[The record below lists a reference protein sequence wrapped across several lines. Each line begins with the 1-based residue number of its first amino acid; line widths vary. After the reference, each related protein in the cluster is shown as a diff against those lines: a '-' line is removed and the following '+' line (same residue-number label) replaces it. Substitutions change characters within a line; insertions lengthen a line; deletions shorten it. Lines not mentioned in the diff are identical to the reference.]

1 MGLRTTFL
9 LRKAKGYPKKRLHN
23 SSSALLANGT
33 GLLVVFGAVTPKR
46 SIVDYLAE
54 NASRHPERVAI
65 HFRDRTF
72 TYREVE
78 EAAARCRGALA
89 AHGIRAGDRVALLM
103 SDSPEM
109 IFAFLGIVGLAAIAA
124 PCNTLLPAE
133 GLAYVLKDSE
143 AKLVIVSPEHAA
155 NARAAGALKVVI
167 ASELFKA
174 DPVPMESFDRETPC
188 IVLYTS
194 GSTGQPKGAVHR
206 HGHMPWTVESVAK
219 KVYGL
224 RPEDRLFS
232 VPRLFF
238 AYGLGNSLSIPLGA
252 GASTILLGER
262 PTPALIAEVF
272 QKYRPTVFFGVPT
285 VFRMLLEH
293 ARQGNT
299 LDTSSLRFSASAG
312 EVLPIATWNEW
323 KALTG
328 TEILETIGTTELLH
342 AFIHNY
348 PQRNR
353 PGSSGEVLEGYEC
366 KLEDE
371 AGTVIRGPGRG
382 NLFVRGGSAI
392 PYYLNKPEK
401 TAEAIRDGW
410 VRTGDVYRR
419 DEDGFFWF
427 EGRSDDLFK
436 CSGMWVSPG
445 EVEDAIA
452 RHPAV
457 LEAAVIAEADENGAT
472 IAAAYVILRPGH
484 TPGEALAQQIKE
496 EAAKT
501 LPRFKQPRRIRFM
514 EQLPRTPTGKV
525 QRFKLREMAGI
536 RGRST
541 I

>member
-1 MGLRTTFL
+1 
-9 LRKAKGYPKKRLHN
+9 
-23 SSSALLANGT
+23 
-33 GLLVVFGAVTPKR
+33 VFGAVAPKR

-54 NASRHPERVAI
+54 NAARHPDRVAI
-65 HFRDRTF
+65 YFRDRPV
-72 TYREVE
+72 TYRELE
-78 EAAARCRGALA
+78 EGAARCRGALA

-109 IFAFLGIVGLAAIAA
+109 IVAFLGIVGSAAVAV
-124 PCNTLLPAE
+124 PCNTLLPAD
-133 GLAYVLKDSE
+133 GLAYVLKDSG
-143 AKLVIVSPEHAA
+143 ARLVLASPEHLAH
-155 NARAAGALKVVI
+155 ARAAGAANAMLIEDFLKNAKPAAL
-167 ASELFKA
+167 ASFER
-174 DPVPMESFDRETPC
+174 DTPC

-206 HGHMPWTVESVAK
+206 HGHMPLTVESVAK

-224 RPEDRLFS
+224 GPDDRLFS

-238 AYGLGNSLSIPLGA
+238 AYGLGNSLSIPLGS
-252 GASTILLGER
+252 GAATILIGER
-262 PTPALIAEVF
+262 PTPALVAEVF

-293 ARQGNT
+293 VRQGNA
-299 LDTSSLRFSASAG
+299 LDTRSLRFSASAG

-366 KLEDE
+366 RLIDDSGKVLEG
-371 AGTVIRGPGRG
+371 AARGH
-382 NLFVRGGSAI
+382 LHVRGGSAI

-401 TAEAIRDGW
+401 TAETIRDGW

-445 EVEDAIA
+445 EVEDAVA

-472 IAAAYVILRPGH
+472 IPAAYVMLRPGN
-484 TPGEALAQQIKE
+484 GADESLKAEILA
-496 EAAKT
+496 AAAGV
-501 LPRFKQPRRIRFM
+501 LPRFKQPKRIHFV

-525 QRFKLREMAGI
+525 QRFKLRELAQS
-536 RGRST
+536 RPSS
-541 I
+541 

>member
-1 MGLRTTFL
+1 
-9 LRKAKGYPKKRLHN
+9 
-23 SSSALLANGT
+23 
-33 GLLVVFGAVTPKR
+33 VFGAVTPKR
-46 SIVDYLAE
+46 SIVDYLSE
-54 NASRHPERVAI
+54 NASRDPDRVAI
-65 HFRDRTF
+65 YFKDRTF
-72 TYREVE
+72 SYREVE

-89 AHGIRAGDRVALLM
+89 AQGIRPGERVALLM

-109 IFAFLGIVGLAAIAA
+109 IFAFLGIVGSAAIAV
-124 PCNTLLPAE
+124 PCNTLLPAD

-143 AKLVIVSPEHAA
+143 AKLVIASSEHVA
-155 NARAAGALKVVI
+155 NAKAAGALKIVLGTDLVAGKAAPL
-167 ASELFKA
+167 ASFE
-174 DPVPMESFDRETPC
+174 RETPC

-238 AYGLGNSLSIPLGA
+238 AYGLGNSLSIPLGS
-252 GASTILLGER
+252 GASTILIAER
-262 PTPALIAEVF
+262 PTPALIAEIF
-272 QKYRPTVFFGVPT
+272 AKYRPTVFFGVPT
-285 VFRMLLEH
+285 IFRMLLEH
-293 ARQGNT
+293 VRQGNRI
-299 LDTSSLRFSASAG
+299 DTRSLRFSASAG

-323 KALTG
+323 QALTG

-366 KLEDE
+366 KLTDE
-371 AGTVIRGPGRG
+371 SGNVVEGAGRG
-382 NLFVRGGSAI
+382 NLHVRGGSAI
-392 PYYLNKPEK
+392 SHYLNKPEK
-401 TAEAIRDGW
+401 TAETIRDGW

-419 DEDGFFWF
+419 DAEGFFWF

-445 EVEDAIA
+445 EVEDAVA
-452 RHPAV
+452 KHPAV
-457 LEAAVIAEADENGAT
+457 LEAAVVAEADETGAT
-472 IAAAYVILRPGH
+472 IPAAYVMLRPGH
-484 TPGEALAQQIKE
+484 APGEVLEREIRE

-501 LPRFKQPRRIRFM
+501 LPRFKQPKRIRFM
-514 EQLPRTPTGKV
+514 DQLPRTPTGKV
-525 QRFKLREMAGI
+525 QRFKLRQLAQSQPG
-536 RGRST
+536 S
-541 I
+541 

>member
-1 MGLRTTFL
+1 
-9 LRKAKGYPKKRLHN
+9 
-23 SSSALLANGT
+23 
-33 GLLVVFGAVTPKR
+33 VFAAVTPKR

-54 NASRHPERVAI
+54 NASRNPDRVAI
-65 HFRDRTF
+65 HFKDRTF

-89 AHGIRAGDRVALLM
+89 AQGIRAGDRVALLM

-109 IFAFLGIVGLAAIAA
+109 IFAFLGIIGSAAIAV
-124 PCNTLLPAE
+124 PCSTLLPAE
-133 GLAYVLKDSE
+133 GLAYVLKDS
-143 AKLVIVSPEHAA
+143 AARLVIASSDHVA
-155 NARAAGALKVVI
+155 NAKAAGALEIVLGADLAAGKAAPL
-167 ASELFKA
+167 ASFER
-174 DPVPMESFDRETPC
+174 DTPC

-224 RPEDRLFS
+224 RPDDRLFS
-232 VPRLFF
+232 APRLYF
-238 AYGLGNSLSIPLGA
+238 AYGLGNSLSIPLGG
-252 GASTILLGER
+252 GASTILISER

-272 QKYRPTVFFGVPT
+272 ARYRPTVFFGVPT
-285 VFRMLLEH
+285 IFRMILEH
-293 ARQGNT
+293 VRQGNPI
-299 LDTSSLRFSASAG
+299 DTGSLRFSASAG
-312 EVLPIATWNEW
+312 EVLPLATWNEW

-366 KLEDE
+366 KLIDE
-371 AGTVIRGPGRG
+371 SGKLVEGAGRG
-382 NLFVRGGSAI
+382 NLHVRGGSAI
-392 PYYLNKPEK
+392 PYYLNQPEK
-401 TAEAIRDGW
+401 TAETIRDGW

-419 DEDGFFWF
+419 DQDGFFWF

-445 EVEDAIA
+445 EVEDAVA

-457 LEAAVIAEADENGAT
+457 LEAAVVAEADESGAT
-472 IAAAYVILRPGH
+472 IPAAYVMLRPGH
-484 TPGEALAQQIKE
+484 APGEVLEREIKE

-501 LPRFKQPRRIRFM
+501 LPRFKQPKRIHFM

-525 QRFKLREMAGI
+525 QRFKLRQLSSAKRPAG
-536 RGRST
+536 R
-541 I
+541 

>member
-1 MGLRTTFL
+1 
-9 LRKAKGYPKKRLHN
+9 
-23 SSSALLANGT
+23 
-33 GLLVVFGAVTPKR
+33 VFGAVTPKR
-46 SIVDYLAE
+46 SIVDFLSE
-54 NASRHPERVAI
+54 NASRDPDRVAI
-65 HFRDRTF
+65 YFKDRTF
-72 TYREVE
+72 SYREVE

-89 AHGIRAGDRVALLM
+89 AQGIRPGERVALLM

-109 IFAFLGIVGLAAIAA
+109 IFAFLGIVGSAAIAV
-124 PCNTLLPAE
+124 PCNTLLPAD

-143 AKLVIVSPEHAA
+143 AKLVIASSEHVA
-155 NARAAGALKVVI
+155 NAKAAGALKIVLGTDLVAGKAAPL
-167 ASELFKA
+167 ASFE
-174 DPVPMESFDRETPC
+174 RETPC

-238 AYGLGNSLSIPLGA
+238 AYGLGNSLSIPLGS
-252 GASTILLGER
+252 GASTILIAER
-262 PTPALIAEVF
+262 PTPALIAEIF
-272 QKYRPTVFFGVPT
+272 AKYRPTVFFGVPT
-285 VFRMLLEH
+285 IFRMLLEH
-293 ARQGNT
+293 VRQGNRI
-299 LDTSSLRFSASAG
+299 DTRSLRFSASAG

-323 KALTG
+323 QALTG

-366 KLEDE
+366 KLTDE
-371 AGTVIRGPGRG
+371 SGNVVEGAGRG
-382 NLFVRGGSAI
+382 NLHVRGGSAI
-392 PYYLNKPEK
+392 SHYLNKPEK
-401 TAEAIRDGW
+401 TAETIRDGW

-419 DEDGFFWF
+419 DAEGFFWF

-445 EVEDAIA
+445 EVEDAVA
-452 RHPAV
+452 KHPAV
-457 LEAAVIAEADENGAT
+457 LEAAVVAEADETGAT
-472 IAAAYVILRPGH
+472 IPAAYVMLRPGH
-484 TPGEALAQQIKE
+484 APGEVLEREIRE

-501 LPRFKQPRRIRFM
+501 LPRFKQPKRIRFM
-514 EQLPRTPTGKV
+514 DQLPRTPTGKV
-525 QRFKLREMAGI
+525 QRFKLRQLAQSQPG
-536 RGRST
+536 S
-541 I
+541 